1 MPEPARTLVMTGATS
16 GIGAHALAVLTARP
30 GTRAII
36 GARPSATRPDPGNA
50 ELLPLDLASL
60 TEVRAFAAA
69 VTGRLDGQPIDM
81 LVLNAGAQFR
91 NTAARS
97 ADGFELTFAV
107 NHLAHY
113 LLARLLLPAV
123 AKGGR
128 IVLTTS
134 DTHDPK
140 IFPSAPKQLD
150 VRRWAREPGSASSAY
165 AASKLG
171 DLLTAEAIAA
181 LPDTAERQITII
193 AFNPGL
199 TGGTGLSRDFPA
211 ALRQV
216 MRALRPLFV
225 LASRL
230 RPSLYMSTPEH
241 AGDILAQ
248 LADGTLTPPLGR
260 VYASLVRGRLAYP
273 DPSALAQDPA
283 AREEMWRESAELTGL
298 PPTEHPGS

>member
-1 MPEPARTLVMTGATS
+1 MPEPTSTLVMTGATS
-16 GIGAHALAVLTARP
+16 GIGAHALARLMAQA

-36 GARPSATRPDPGNA
+36 GARPSATRPDLDGVQI
-50 ELLPLDLASL
+50 LPLDLSSL
-60 TEVRAFAAA
+60 AEVRAFAAA
-69 VTGRLDGQPIDM
+69 VLDRLDGEPIDM

-91 NTAARS
+91 NTSARS

-123 AKGGR
+123 ATGGR

-140 IFPSAPKQLD
+140 IFRSAPKRLD
-150 VRRWAREPGSASSAY
+150 VRRWAQAPGSPSSAY

-171 DLLTAEAIAA
+171 NLLTAEGIAA
-181 LPDTAERQITII
+181 LPGTAERQITCI

-211 ALRQV
+211 ALRRV
-216 MRALRPLFV
+216 MRALRPVFIL
-225 LASRL
+225 LSRL
-230 RPSLYMSTPEH
+230 RPELYMNTPEH

-248 LADGTLTPPLGR
+248 LADGTLTPPAGR
-260 VYASLVRGRLAYP
+260 VYASLVRGQLIYP
-273 DPSALAQDPA
+273 NPSALAQDPA
-283 AREEMWRESAELTGL
+283 AREELWRESAFVTGL
-298 PPTEHPGS
+298 AA

>member
-1 MPEPARTLVMTGATS
+1 MPERTRTVVMTGATS
-16 GIGAHALAVLTARP
+16 GIGAVALTRLMARS

-36 GARPSATRPDPGNA
+36 GARPSSTRPALDGV
-50 ELLPLDLASL
+50 EVLPLDLSSL
-60 TEVRAFAAA
+60 AEVRVFAAA
-69 VTGRLDGQPIDM
+69 VLDRLSGEPIDV

-123 AKGGR
+123 TKGGR
-128 IVLTTS
+128 IVMTTS
-134 DTHDPK
+134 DTHDPI
-140 IFPSAPKQLD
+140 IFPSAPKRLD
-150 VRRWAREPGSASSAY
+150 VRRWAHAPGSPSSAY

-171 DLLTAEAIAA
+171 NLLTAEAIAA
-181 LPDTAERQITII
+181 LPETGARQITTI

-211 ALRQV
+211 VLRRA
-216 MRALRPLFV
+216 MRALRPVFI

-230 RPSLYMSTPEH
+230 RPSLYMNTPEH
-241 AGDILAQ
+241 AGDVLAQ
-248 LADGTLTPPLGR
+248 LADGTLTPPAGR
-260 VYASLVRGRLAYP
+260 VYASLVRGQLAFP

-283 AREEMWRESAELTGL
+283 ALEELWRESADLTGL
-298 PPTEHPGS
+298 PTR

>member
-1 MPEPARTLVMTGATS
+1 MPEPTRTLAMTGATS
-16 GIGAHALAVLTARP
+16 GIGAHALARLTARP
-30 GTRAII
+30 GIRAII
-36 GARPSATRPDPGNA
+36 GARPSTTRPTLDNA
-50 ELLPLDLASL
+50 EVLPLDLSSL
-60 TEVRAFAAA
+60 NEVRAFATA
-69 VTGRLDGQPIDM
+69 VLDRLDGQPIDM

-91 NTAARS
+91 NTSARS

-140 IFPSAPKQLD
+140 IFPSAPKRLD
-150 VRRWAREPGSASSAY
+150 MHRWAQEPASASSAY
-165 AASKLG
+165 ASSKLG
-171 DLLTAEAIAA
+171 NLLTAEAIAA
-181 LPDTAERQITII
+181 LPDTAERHITSI

-216 MRALRPLFV
+216 MRALRPVFI

-230 RPSLYMSTPEH
+230 RPSLYMNTPEH

-248 LADGTLTPPLGR
+248 LADGTLTPPAGH
-260 VYASLVRGRLAYP
+260 VYASLVRGQLTYP

-283 AREEMWRESAELTGL
+283 AREELWRESAGLTGL
-298 PPTEHPGS
+298 PIP

>member
-1 MPEPARTLVMTGATS
+1 MPERTRTFVMTGATS
-16 GIGAHALAVLTARP
+16 GIGAVALTRLMARA

-36 GARPSATRPDPGNA
+36 GARSSSTRPPLDSV
-50 ELLPLDLASL
+50 EVLPLDLSSL
-60 TEVRAFAAA
+60 AEVRAFAAA
-69 VTGRLDGQPIDM
+69 VLDRLGSEPIDM

-91 NTAARS
+91 SISARS

-123 AKGGR
+123 AQGGR

-140 IFPSAPKQLD
+140 IFPSAPKMLD
-150 VRRWAREPGSASSAY
+150 VRRWTQAPGSPSSAY

-171 DLLTAEAIAA
+171 NLLTAEAIGT
-181 LPDTAERQITII
+181 LPETAERHITTI

-211 ALRQV
+211 PLRQA
-216 MRALRPLFV
+216 MRALRPVFI

-230 RPSLYMSTPEH
+230 RPSLYMNTPEH

-248 LADGTLTPPLGR
+248 LADGTLTPPAGR
-260 VYASLVRGRLAYP
+260 IYASLVRGQLAYP

-283 AREEMWRESAELTGL
+283 AREELWRESADLTGL
-298 PPTEHPGS
+298 PSR

>member
-1 MPEPARTLVMTGATS
+1 MPELTRTLVMTGATS
-16 GIGAHALAVLTARP
+16 GIGAVALARLTA
-30 GTRAII
+30 GGETRAII
-36 GARPSATRPDPGNA
+36 GARSSSTRQPQDGV
-50 ELLPLDLASL
+50 EILPLDLSSL
-60 TEVRAFAAA
+60 AQVRAFAAA
-69 VTGRLDGQPIDM
+69 VLDRLSGEPIDM

-91 NTAARS
+91 NTSARS

-123 AKGGR
+123 AQDGR

-150 VRRWAREPGSASSAY
+150 VRRWAQAPGSASSAY
-165 AASKLG
+165 AGSKLG
-171 DLLTAEAIAA
+171 NLLTAEAIAT
-181 LPDTAERQITII
+181 LPETTERHITTI

-211 ALRQV
+211 ALRHV
-216 MRALRPLFV
+216 MRALRPVFI

-230 RPSLYMSTPEH
+230 RPSLYMNTPEH

-248 LADGTLTPPLGR
+248 LADGTLTPPAGR
-260 VYASLVRGRLAYP
+260 VYASLVRGQLTYP
-273 DPSALAQDPA
+273 DPSALAQDPE
-283 AREEMWRESAELTGL
+283 ARQELWRESADLTGL
-298 PPTEHPGS
+298 PVR

>member
-16 GIGAHALAVLTARP
+16 GIGAHALARLTARP

-36 GARPSATRPDPGNA
+36 GARPSATRPALGNV
-50 ELLPLDLASL
+50 EVLPLDLASL
-60 TEVRAFAAA
+60 AEVRAFAAA
-69 VTGRLDGQPIDM
+69 VLDRLDGQPIDM

-91 NTAARS
+91 NTTARS
-97 ADGFELTFAV
+97 ADGYELTFAV

-123 AKGGR
+123 AQGGR

-134 DTHDPK
+134 DTHDPE

-150 VRRWAREPGSASSAY
+150 VHRWSQAPDSPSSAY
-165 AASKLG
+165 AASKLSN
-171 DLLTAEAIAA
+171 LLTAEAIAD
-181 LPDTAERQITII
+181 LPDTAERHITTL
-193 AFNPGL
+193 AYNPGL

-211 ALRQV
+211 ALRQA
-216 MRALRPLFV
+216 MRALRPVFI

-230 RPSLYMSTPEH
+230 RPSLYMNTPEH

-248 LADGTLTPPLGR
+248 LADGTLTPPPGHI
-260 VYASLVRGRLAYP
+260 YASLVRGHLAYP
-273 DPSALAQDPA
+273 DPSLLAQDPA
-283 AREEMWRESAELTGL
+283 ARGELWRESADLTGL
-298 PPTEHPGS
+298 PAY

>member
-1 MPEPARTLVMTGATS
+1 M
-16 GIGAHALAVLTARP
+16 
-30 GTRAII
+30 
-36 GARPSATRPDPGNA
+36 
-50 ELLPLDLASL
+50 
-60 TEVRAFAAA
+60 
-69 VTGRLDGQPIDM
+69 
-81 LVLNAGAQFR
+81 
-91 NTAARS
+91 
-97 ADGFELTFAV
+97 TFAV

-123 AKGGR
+123 ARGGR

-140 IFPSAPKQLD
+140 IFPSAPKRLD

-171 DLLTAEAIAA
+171 NLLTAEAIAA
-181 LPDTAERQITII
+181 LPDTAERQITTI

-216 MRALRPLFV
+216 MRALRPVFI

-230 RPSLYMSTPEH
+230 RPSLYMNTPEH
-241 AGDILAQ
+241 AGGILAQ
-248 LADGTLTPPLGR
+248 LADGTLTPPPGHI
-260 VYASLVRGRLAYP
+260 YASLVRGHLAYP
-273 DPSALAQDPA
+273 DPSPLAHDPA
-283 AREEMWRESAELTGL
+283 ARDELWRESADLTGL
-298 PPTEHPGS
+298 PPH

>member
-1 MPEPARTLVMTGATS
+1 MTEHARTLVMTGATS
-16 GIGAHALAVLTARP
+16 GIGAHALARLTADP

-36 GARPSATRPDPGNA
+36 GARPSSTRPALDGA
-50 ELLPLDLASL
+50 EVLPLDLSSL
-60 TEVRAFAAA
+60 TDVRTFAAA
-69 VTGRLDGQPIDM
+69 VPGRLGGEPIDM
-81 LVLNAGAQFR
+81 LVLNAGAQYR
-91 NTAARS
+91 NTSARS

-140 IFPSAPKQLD
+140 IFPSAPKRLE
-150 VRRWAREPGSASSAY
+150 VRRWAQTPGSASSAY

-171 DLLTAEAIAA
+171 NLLTAEGIAA
-181 LPDTAERQITII
+181 LPDTAERQITTI

-199 TGGTGLSRDFPA
+199 TGGTGLSRDFPGP
-211 ALRQV
+211 LRSV
-216 MRALRPLFV
+216 MRALRPLFI

-248 LADGTLTPPLGR
+248 LADGTLTPPPGH
-260 VYASLVRGRLAYP
+260 VYASLVRGKLTYP

-283 AREEMWRESAELTGL
+283 AREELWCDSADLTGL
-298 PPTEHPGS
+298 PAR

>member
-1 MPEPARTLVMTGATS
+1 MPERTRTVVMTGATS
-16 GIGAHALAVLTARP
+16 GIGAHALARLMASAD
-30 GTRAII
+30 TRAII
-36 GARPSATRPDPGNA
+36 GARPSSTRPALDGV
-50 ELLPLDLASL
+50 EVLPLDLSSL
-60 TEVRAFAAA
+60 SGVRAFAAA
-69 VTGRLDGQPIDM
+69 VLDRLGGEPIDV

-140 IFPSAPKQLD
+140 IFRSAPTRLD
-150 VRRWAREPGSASSAY
+150 VRRWAQAPGSPASAY

-171 DLLTAEAIAA
+171 NLLTAEAIAT
-181 LPDTAERQITII
+181 LPDTAERQITTI

-199 TGGTGLSRDFPA
+199 TGGTGLSRAFPA
-211 ALRQV
+211 ALRSAMV
-216 MRALRPLFV
+216 ALRPVFIL
-225 LASRL
+225 LSRL
-230 RPSLYMSTPEH
+230 RPELYMNTPEH

-248 LADGTLTPPLGR
+248 LADGTLAPPAGR
-260 VYASLVRGRLAYP
+260 IYASLVRGQLAFP

-283 AREEMWRESAELTGL
+283 AREELWRESADLTGL
-298 PPTEHPGS
+298 PSR

>member
-1 MPEPARTLVMTGATS
+1 MPGPTRTVVMTGATS
-16 GIGAHALAVLTARP
+16 GIGAHALARLMARA

-36 GARPSATRPDPGNA
+36 GARPSSSRPALDGV
-50 ELLPLDLASL
+50 EVLPLDLSSL
-60 TEVRAFAAA
+60 SGVRAFAAA
-69 VTGRLDGQPIDM
+69 VLDRLDGEPIDV

-91 NTAARS
+91 NTSARS

-113 LLARLLLPAV
+113 LLARLLLPAL
-123 AKGGR
+123 ATGGR

-140 IFPSAPKQLD
+140 IFPRAPKRLD
-150 VRRWAREPGSASSAY
+150 VRRWAQAPGSPASAY

-171 DLLTAEAIAA
+171 NLLTAEAIAA
-181 LPDTAERQITII
+181 LPDTAERQIITI

-211 ALRQV
+211 ALRRA
-216 MRALRPLFV
+216 MSALRPVFI

-230 RPSLYMSTPEH
+230 RPSLYMNTPEH
-241 AGDILAQ
+241 AGDVLAQ
-248 LADGTLTPPLGR
+248 LADGTLTPPAGR
-260 VYASLVRGRLAYP
+260 VYASLVRGQLAFP

-283 AREEMWRESAELTGL
+283 AREELWRESADLTGL
-298 PPTEHPGS
+298 PTR